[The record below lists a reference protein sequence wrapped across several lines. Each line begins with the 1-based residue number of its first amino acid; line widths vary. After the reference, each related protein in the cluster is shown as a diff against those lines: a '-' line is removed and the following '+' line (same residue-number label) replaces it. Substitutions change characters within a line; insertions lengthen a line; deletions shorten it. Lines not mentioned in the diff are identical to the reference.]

1 MRLFICLIAA
11 HVLGDFVF
19 QSDRDA
25 QDKWQAS
32 ILTKHSL
39 IHAALAYVV
48 CGVWLGWQIPLLI
61 FFFHF
66 IIDGTRVEY
75 GSGLKVFSI
84 DQAAHVA
91 SIAGLIWLFDAA
103 SIETTI
109 FWEWL
114 FGETF
119 FDTAIIVTGLV
130 ITVIAGG
137 IVVGIG
143 LTPFAEEYAERKSEE
158 KDGDQDSEATDVL
171 EDEREPTDG
180 FKEGG
185 KRIGQL
191 ERLLIF
197 ILVLIGQASA
207 IGFLVAAKSIFRF
220 GELKDHENRLQAEYI
235 VIGTLM
241 SFSFAI
247 FASYLTC
254 YFLELE

>member
-1 MRLFICLIAA
+1 MHLFICLIAA

-19 QSDRDA
+19 QSDSDA
-25 QDKWQAS
+25 QDKWQVS

-39 IHAALAYVV
+39 IHAALAYAVS
-48 CGVWLGWQIPLLI
+48 GVWHGWQIPLLI

-75 GSGLKVFSI
+75 GSDLKVFSL

-91 SIAGLIWLFDAA
+91 SIASVAWLLSAT
-103 SIETTI
+103 SIETII

-119 FDTAIIVTGLV
+119 FDVAIIVTGLIV
-130 ITVIAGG
+130 TVGTGG

-143 LTPFAEEYAERKSEE
+143 LTPFAQEYAERKRNE
-158 KDGDQDSEATDVL
+158 KDSDQGKETNEIL
-171 EDEREPTDG
+171 ENEREPTDG

-185 KRIGQL
+185 KQIGQL

-247 FASYLTC
+247 LASYLTH
-254 YFLELE
+254 FILGLE